1 MPLTVTITIADDT
14 EAMWGIQYARQEA
27 NRNNVQRTPNVEA
40 QNEQIVAQNLK
51 LLPQFQ
57 QPLIPVPALLT
68 DEEFITQK
76 FNEVVNQLASTV
88 VAAKER
94 QLVAFAKALPPEA
107 LAALIAQA
115 GVPDLIK

>member
-1 MPLTVTITIADDT
+1 MLITITIADNT
-14 EAMWGIQYARQEA
+14 EAMWGIEYGRQEA
-27 NRNNVQRTPNVEA
+27 NRNNVQRTANLEA

-51 LLPQFQ
+51 LLPEFQ
-57 QPLIPVPALLT
+57 QALIPVPALLT

-76 FNEVVNQLASTV
+76 FNEVVSQLAATV

>member
-1 MPLTVTITIADDT
+1 MQITITIDDNT

-27 NRNNVQRTPNVEA
+27 NRNNVQRTANVEA

-51 LLPQFQ
+51 LLPEFQ

-76 FNEVVNQLASTV
+76 FNEVVSQLAATIMS
-88 VAAKER
+88 AKEQ